1 MKFSTFAFLS
11 DAFSTSSNILDTVLC
26 PNVDVVLI
34 LITPVRFSVPEMTL
48 SLNALSTGADSPVR
62 AAWLTELSPSMMTPS
77 KGIFSPGLTM
87 IISPTSTSSGDTS
100 ISAPLRITV
109 ALSGL
114 ISISFAMDFLDLP
127 TAMLWKSS
135 PI

>member
-11 DAFSTSSNILDTVLC
+11 EAFSTSSNILDTVLC

-34 LITPVRFSVPEMTL
+34 LITPVRFRVPEITL

-77 KGIFSPGLTM
+77 SGIFSPGLT
-87 IISPTSTSSGDTS
+87 IITSPTWTSSGDTS
-100 ISAPLRITV
+100 ISAPSRMTV